1 VIAIRKL
8 MSLSPGHRARK
19 AAQTLRLIERAYRCG
34 DFSAAPWVQELVA
47 SLAADSSL
55 LMDTSLSSGSSIP
68 ADLGKLLDSL
78 MPASFPALLSDPL
91 EDICSVNRLRRGLEA
106 LAGGAPADWDF
117 MEPLGSVLDSNA
129 RSVFPG
135 MRAYLE
141 DIRSPF
147 NVGSMFRTA
156 DALGLAEILL
166 SGFSADPAH
175 PRAQRSAM
183 GSTSLVAWHRV
194 GLDGI
199 EGLGEIFALE
209 LRGDPI
215 DSFEFPE
222 QGVVVLGS
230 EELGVSPE
238 ALARCTRRVSIPML
252 GAKGSL
258 NVGVAFGIMLDAW
271 RRSLQSRG
279 ISALP
284 LPLTQCGRGV
294 HDK

>member
-19 AAQTLRLIERAYRCG
+19 AAQTLELVERAYRSG
-34 DFSAAPWVQELVA
+34 DFSAAPWVGELVSALATDDNLPAELGRLLA
-47 SLAADSSL
+47 SLRDA
-55 LMDTSLSSGSSIP
+55 TPP
-68 ADLGKLLDSL
+68 A
-78 MPASFPALLSDPL
+78 FLSDPVHGVR
-91 EDICSVNRLRRGLEA
+91 SVNRLRRSLEA

-117 MEPLGSVLDSNA
+117 MEPLGSALDSGV

-147 NVGSMFRTA
+147 NVGSIFRTA
-156 DALGLAEILL
+156 DAFGLAEIFL
-166 SGFSADPAH
+166 SGFSADPGH
-175 PRAQRSAM
+175 PRAQRAAM
-183 GSTSLVAWHRV
+183 GSTSLVPWRRV
-194 GLDGI
+194 GLDGM
-199 EGLGEIFALE
+199 EGLGEVFALE

-222 QGVVVLGS
+222 RGVVVLGS

-238 ALARCTRRVSIPML
+238 ALERCSRRVSIPML

-258 NVGVAFGIMLDAW
+258 NVGVAFGVLLDAW
-271 RRSLQSRG
+271 RRNLQARG
-279 ISALP
+279 IRALSS
-284 LPLTQCGRGV
+284 GSGAV
-294 HDK
+294 